1 MADWITSNQ
10 YLDLVDRACQ
20 ADKRY
25 VYQLAGIHRSKTSTS
40 TYVYL
45 IRD

>member
-1 MADWITSNQ
+1 MADWITSDQ

-25 VYQLAGIHRSKTSTS
+25 VYQLDRHGQLS
-40 TYVYL
+40 
-45 IRD
+45 RDIDLM